1 MKAPSSLAWTLLR
14 HRDYSEPMTCPLL
27 GQHIQIH
34 KKLTSTDRSLQ
45 TVRIIRVIL
54 PVYDPQSRSYMLK
67 I

>member
-1 MKAPSSLAWTLLR
+1 MGRDA
-14 HRDYSEPMTCPLL
+14 HRL

-54 PVYDPQSRSYMLK
+54 PVYDPQSRFYMLK